1 MKGILTLVPTPID
14 EVNPLEEVAFNQLK
28 DAYENKK
35 EKTIFAIED
44 LKAGR
49 RRWIRWGLPRDI
61 VNDFVLY
68 NEHTYEK
75 ESVALLDYLKKG
87 FNVFLMSDGGLPAF
101 CDPGRKLVDLCH
113 KSRVRV
119 TSTPFPHS
127 ISLALALSGFSHK
140 SFWFEGFLPA
150 KKEFREQ
157 RWKELLQNEA
167 TLVLMDTPYRLGKT
181 LEELKTFLKKKR
193 DVFLALD
200 LNSETEELMRGGANQ
215 LIKNLKNKKREFVLI
230 IAPFSKKDSPL

>member
-14 EVNPLEEVAFNQLK
+14 EVNPLEQVAYKQLK
-28 DAYENKK
+28 EAYELKK

-49 RRWIRWGLPRDI
+49 RRWIRWGLSRDI

-75 ESVALLDYLKKG
+75 ESVALLSYLTKG
-87 FNVFLMSDGGLPAF
+87 FDVFLMSDGGLPAF
-101 CDPGRKLVDLCH
+101 CDPGRRLVDLCH
-113 KSRVRV
+113 KSQVRV

-150 KKEFREQ
+150 KKEFREK
-157 RWKELLQNEA
+157 RWRELIENEA
-167 TLVLMDTPYRLGKT
+167 TLVLMDTPYRLVKT
-181 LEELKTFLKKKR
+181 LEELKTNLKRKR
-193 DVFLALD
+193 EVFLALD
-200 LNSETEELMRGGANQ
+200 LNSEDEELLRGGPSQ
-215 LIKNLKNKKREFVLI
+215 LIKKLKNKKREFVII
-230 IAPFSKKDSPL
+230 IASI

>member
-14 EVNPLEEVAFNQLK
+14 EVNPLEQVAYKQLK
-28 DAYENKK
+28 EAYELKK

-49 RRWIRWGLPRDI
+49 RRWIRWGLSRDI

-75 ESVALLDYLKKG
+75 ESVALLSYLKKG
-87 FNVFLMSDGGLPAF
+87 FDVFLMSDGGLPAF
-101 CDPGRKLVDLCH
+101 CDPGRRLVDLCH
-113 KSRVRV
+113 KSQVRV

-150 KKEFREQ
+150 KKEFREK
-157 RWKELLQNEA
+157 RWKELIENEA
-167 TLVLMDTPYRLGKT
+167 TLVLMDTPYRLVKT
-181 LEELKTFLKKKR
+181 LEELKNNLKRKR
-193 DVFLALD
+193 EVFLALD
-200 LNSETEELMRGGANQ
+200 LNSEDEELLRGGPNQ
-215 LIKNLKNKKREFVLI
+215 LIKKLKNKKREFVLI
-230 IAPFSKKDSPL
+230 IGPT

>member
-14 EVNPLEEVAFNQLK
+14 EVNPLEQVAFKQLK
-28 DAYENKK
+28 EAYELKK

-44 LKAGR
+44 IKAGR
-49 RRWIRWGLPRDI
+49 RRWIRWGLSREI

-75 ESVALLDYLKKG
+75 ESVALLGYLKKG
-87 FNVFLMSDGGLPAF
+87 FDVFLMSDGGLPAF
-101 CDPGRKLVDLCH
+101 CDPGRRLVDLCH
-113 KSRVRV
+113 KSQVRA

-150 KKEFREQ
+150 KKEFREK
-157 RWKELLQNEA
+157 RWKELIENEA
-167 TLVLMDTPYRLGKT
+167 TLVLMDTPYRLVKT
-181 LEELKTFLKKKR
+181 LEELRTNLKRKR
-193 DVFLALD
+193 EVFLALD
-200 LNSETEELMRGGANQ
+200 LNSEDEELLRGAPNQ
-215 LIKNLKNKKREFVLI
+215 LIKKLKNKKREFVLI
-230 IAPFSKKDSPL
+230 IAPTQKKS

>member
-1 MKGILTLVPTPID
+1 LKGILTLVPTPID
-14 EVNPLEEVAFNQLK
+14 EVNPLEQVAYKQLK
-28 DAYENKK
+28 EAYELKK

-49 RRWIRWGLPRDI
+49 RRWIRWGLSREI

-75 ESVALLDYLKKG
+75 ESVTLLSYLKKG
-87 FNVFLMSDGGLPAF
+87 FDVFLMSDGGLPAF
-101 CDPGRKLVDLCH
+101 CDPGRRLVDLCH
-113 KSRVRV
+113 KSQVRV

-150 KKEFREQ
+150 KKEFREK
-157 RWKELLQNEA
+157 RWRELIEKEA
-167 TLVLMDTPYRLGKT
+167 TLVLMDTPYRLVKT
-181 LEELKTFLKKKR
+181 LEELKTNLKRKR
-193 DVFLALD
+193 EVFLALD
-200 LNSETEELMRGGANQ
+200 LNSEDEELLRGGPSQ
-215 LIKNLKNKKREFVLI
+215 LIKKLKNKKREFVLI
-230 IAPFSKKDSPL
+230 IASI

>member
-14 EVNPLEEVAFNQLK
+14 EVNPLEQVAFKKLEE
-28 DAYENKK
+28 AYELKK

-49 RRWIRWGLPRDI
+49 RRWIRWGLSRDI

-68 NEHTYEK
+68 NEHTFEK
-75 ESVALLDYLKKG
+75 ESEVLLGYLKEG
-87 FNVFLMSDGGLPAF
+87 YDVFLMSDGGLPAF

-113 KSRVRV
+113 KSQIRI

-150 KKEFREQ
+150 KKEFREK
-157 RWKELLQNEA
+157 RWRELLENEA
-167 TLVLMDTPYRLGKT
+167 TIVLMDTPYRLVKT
-181 LEELKTFLKKKR
+181 LEEVKSFLKKKR
-193 DVFLALD
+193 DIFLAMD
-200 LNSETEELMRGGANQ
+200 LNSESEELLRGSPVQ
-215 LIKNLKNKKREFVLI
+215 LIKKLKNKKSEFILI
-230 IAPFSKKDSPL
+230 IAPLLKRDSSF

>member
-14 EVNPLEEVAFNQLK
+14 EVNPLEQVAFKKLEE
-28 DAYENKK
+28 AYELKK

-49 RRWIRWGLPRDI
+49 RRWIRWGLSRDI

-68 NEHTYEK
+68 NEHTFEK
-75 ESVALLDYLKKG
+75 ESEVLLGYLNEG
-87 FNVFLMSDGGLPAF
+87 YDVFLMSDGGLPAF

-113 KSRVRV
+113 RSKIRI

-150 KKEFREQ
+150 KKEFREK
-157 RWKELLQNEA
+157 RWRELLENEA
-167 TLVLMDTPYRLGKT
+167 TIVLMDTPYRLVKT
-181 LEELKTFLKKKR
+181 LSTHSNIVLKHILNTLLGCMQIEKFVKKLKKR
-193 DVFLALD
+193 
-200 LNSETEELMRGGANQ
+200 T
-215 LIKNLKNKKREFVLI
+215 
-230 IAPFSKKDSPL
+230 

>member
-14 EVNPLEEVAFNQLK
+14 EVNPLEQVAYKQLK
-28 DAYENKK
+28 EAYELKK

-49 RRWIRWGLPRDI
+49 RRWIRWGLSREI

-75 ESVALLDYLKKG
+75 ESVALLSYLKKG
-87 FNVFLMSDGGLPAF
+87 FDVFLMSDGGLPAF
-101 CDPGRKLVDLCH
+101 CDPGRRLVDLCH
-113 KSRVRV
+113 KSQVRV

-150 KKEFREQ
+150 KKEFREK
-157 RWKELLQNEA
+157 RWKELIENES
-167 TLVLMDTPYRLGKT
+167 TLVLMDTPYRLVKT
-181 LEELKTFLKKKR
+181 LEELKTNLKRKR
-193 DVFLALD
+193 EVFLALD
-200 LNSETEELMRGGANQ
+200 LNSEDEELFRGGPNQ
-215 LIKNLKNKKREFVLI
+215 IIKKLKNKKREFVLI
-230 IAPFSKKDSPL
+230 LAPT

>member
-14 EVNPLEEVAFNQLK
+14 EVNPLEQVAFKQLK
-28 DAYENKK
+28 EAYELKK

-44 LKAGR
+44 IKAGR
-49 RRWIRWGLPRDI
+49 RRWIRWGLSRDI
-61 VNDFVLY
+61 VNEFVLY

-75 ESVALLDYLKKG
+75 ESVALLSYLKKG
-87 FNVFLMSDGGLPAF
+87 FDVFLMSDGGLPAF

-113 KSRVRV
+113 KSQVQV

-150 KKEFREQ
+150 KKELREN
-157 RWKELLQNEA
+157 RWKELLENEA
-167 TLVLMDTPYRLGKT
+167 TLVLMDTPYRLVKT
-181 LEELKTFLKKKR
+181 LEELKAFLKRKR
-193 DVFLALD
+193 DIFLALD
-200 LNSETEELMRGGANQ
+200 LNSGDEELLRGAPNQ
-215 LIKNLKNKKREFVLI
+215 LIKKLKNKKREFVLI
-230 IAPFSKKDSPL
+230 IAPVSKKDL

>member
-14 EVNPLEEVAFNQLK
+14 EVNPLEQVAFKKLEE
-28 DAYENKK
+28 AYELKK

-49 RRWIRWGLPRDI
+49 RRWIRWGLSRDI

-68 NEHTYEK
+68 NEHTFEK
-75 ESVALLDYLKKG
+75 ESEVLLGYLNEG
-87 FNVFLMSDGGLPAF
+87 YDVFLMSDGGLPAF

-113 KSRVRV
+113 RSKIRI

-150 KKEFREQ
+150 KKEFREK
-157 RWKELLQNEA
+157 RWRELLENEA
-167 TLVLMDTPYRLGKT
+167 TIVLMDTPYRLVKT
-181 LEELKTFLKKKR
+181 LEEVKSFLKKKR
-193 DVFLALD
+193 DIFLAMD
-200 LNSETEELMRGGANQ
+200 LNSESEELLRGAPGQ
-215 LIKNLKNKKREFVLI
+215 LIKELKNKKSEFILI
-230 IAPFSKKDSPL
+230 IAPLLKKDSSF

>member
-1 MKGILTLVPTPID
+1 MKIS
-14 EVNPLEEVAFNQLK
+14 QL
-28 DAYENKK
+28 KK

-49 RRWIRWGLPRDI
+49 RRWIRWGLSRDI

-68 NEHTYEK
+68 NEHTFEK
-75 ESVALLDYLKKG
+75 ESEVLLGYLKEG
-87 FNVFLMSDGGLPAF
+87 YDVFLMSDGGLPAF

-113 KSRVRV
+113 KSQIRI

-150 KKEFREQ
+150 KKEFREK
-157 RWKELLQNEA
+157 RWRELLENEA
-167 TLVLMDTPYRLGKT
+167 TLVLMDTPYRLVKT
-181 LEELKTFLKKKR
+181 LEEVKSFLKKKR
-193 DVFLALD
+193 EIFLAMD
-200 LNSETEELMRGGANQ
+200 LNSESEELLRGSPGQ
-215 LIKNLKNKKREFVLI
+215 LIKKLKNKKSEFILI
-230 IAPFSKKDSPL
+230 IAPLLKKDSSF

>member
-14 EVNPLEEVAFNQLK
+14 EVNPLEQVAYKQLK
-28 DAYENKK
+28 EAYELKK

-49 RRWIRWGLPRDI
+49 RRWIRWGLSREI

-75 ESVALLDYLKKG
+75 ESVALLSYLKKG
-87 FNVFLMSDGGLPAF
+87 FDVFLMSDGGLPAF
-101 CDPGRKLVDLCH
+101 CDPGRRLVDLCH
-113 KSRVRV
+113 KSQVRV

-150 KKEFREQ
+150 KKEFREK
-157 RWKELLQNEA
+157 RWKELIENEA
-167 TLVLMDTPYRLGKT
+167 TLVLMDTPYRLVKT
-181 LEELKTFLKKKR
+181 LEELKTNLKRKR
-193 DVFLALD
+193 EVFLALD
-200 LNSETEELMRGGANQ
+200 LNSEDEELFRGGPNQ
-215 LIKNLKNKKREFVLI
+215 IIKKLKNKKREFVLI
-230 IAPFSKKDSPL
+230 LAPT

>member
-1 MKGILTLVPTPID
+1 LKGILTLVPTPID
-14 EVNPLEEVAFNQLK
+14 EVNPLEQVAYKQLK
-28 DAYENKK
+28 EAYELKK

-49 RRWIRWGLPRDI
+49 RRWIRWGLSREI

-75 ESVALLDYLKKG
+75 ESVALLSYLKKG
-87 FNVFLMSDGGLPAF
+87 FDVFLMSDGGLPAF
-101 CDPGRKLVDLCH
+101 CDPGRRLVDLCH
-113 KSRVRV
+113 KSQVRV

-150 KKEFREQ
+150 KKEFREK
-157 RWKELLQNEA
+157 RWKELIENEA
-167 TLVLMDTPYRLGKT
+167 TLVLMDTPYRLVKT
-181 LEELKTFLKKKR
+181 LEELKTNLKRKR
-193 DVFLALD
+193 EVFLALD
-200 LNSETEELMRGGANQ
+200 LNSEDEELFRGGPNQ
-215 LIKNLKNKKREFVLI
+215 IIKKLKNKKREFVLI
-230 IAPFSKKDSPL
+230 LAPT

>member
-14 EVNPLEEVAFNQLK
+14 EVNPLEQVAFKKLEE
-28 DAYENKK
+28 AYELKK

-49 RRWIRWGLPRDI
+49 RRWIRWGLSRDI

-68 NEHTYEK
+68 NEHTFEK
-75 ESVALLDYLKKG
+75 ESEVLLGYLNEG
-87 FNVFLMSDGGLPAF
+87 YDVFLMSDGGLPAF

-113 KSRVRV
+113 RSKIRI

-150 KKEFREQ
+150 KKEFREK
-157 RWKELLQNEA
+157 RWRELLENEA
-167 TLVLMDTPYRLGKT
+167 TIVLMDTPYRLVKT
-181 LEELKTFLKKKR
+181 LEEVKSFLKKKR
-193 DVFLALD
+193 DIFLAMD
-200 LNSETEELMRGGANQ
+200 LNSESEELLRGAPGQ
-215 LIKNLKNKKREFVLI
+215 LIKKLKNKKSEFILI
-230 IAPFSKKDSPL
+230 IAPLLKKDSSF